1 LLSFDLPGGPV
12 DQRERILSG
21 LIGLVPQGVPS
32 GFVGAK
38 APFIQT
44 RGILS
49 GESFLRGVTPDALFT
64 SQGRLFAM
72 ERFDWFPDDV

>member
-1 LLSFDLPGGPV
+1 LGKSVDLSGGPL
-12 DQRERILSG
+12 DQRERIISG
-21 LIGLVPQGVPS
+21 LAGPVPQGVPS

-49 GESFLRGVTPDALFT
+49 GGRLSRAITPDALPL
-64 SQGRLFAM
+64 S
-72 ERFDWFPDDV
+72 